1 MHVIFYQKNQHL
13 TFVENRFVREME
25 HAGFGVVFISAANAL
40 SPDAPP
46 SLFSLLVL
54 HQFSTRLLS

>member
-13 TFVENRFVREME
+13 IFVENRFVREME

-40 SPDAPP
+40 LPDP
-46 SLFSLLVL
+46 LFSLLVL
-54 HQFSTRLLS
+54 HQFSTRFLS